1 MAQWLFEA
9 RIAVGARVEAGSA
22 GIRALTGHAMDAP
35 AATVPC
41 ELGGDPTGHAAA
53 QLTPALI
60 ERAALVL
67 TATSKHRA
75 DVLRGQPAAM
85 RRAYTLPE
93 FARLGA
99 GVAYDPD
106 RPLPETVMQV
116 AAQRRCPWCATA
128 AGRRSSSPTGGRARR
143 YRG

>member
-1 MAQWLFEA
+1 M
-9 RIAVGARVEAGSA
+9 IS
-22 GIRALTGHAMDAP
+22 
-35 AATVPC
+35 
-41 ELGGDPTGHAAA
+41 TGHAAA

-116 AAQRRCPWCATA
+116 PRSAAVRGAPLRPVGVVVVLLVVAPGGTA
-128 AGRRSSSPTGGRARR
+128 ADDVEYAAVRTLCGSRKR
-143 YRG
+143 